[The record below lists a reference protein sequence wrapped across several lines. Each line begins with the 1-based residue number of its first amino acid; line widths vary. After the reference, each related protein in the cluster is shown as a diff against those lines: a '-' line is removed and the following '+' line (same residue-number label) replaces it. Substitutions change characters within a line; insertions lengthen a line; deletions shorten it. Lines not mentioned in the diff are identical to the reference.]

1 MTTPRFPRLH
11 HRFSVQQT
19 EHSRSTSR
27 NMAAG
32 NLAALCV
39 SIDDSNPIPLSA
51 TARPPL
57 LPALVSHHRVGSSQD
72 GADAPLEAGD
82 VTQCSSRSLHLVVHG
97 APLGAPNQ
105 VSVRHRAPS
114 STTAARA
121 PPAAYLMELVRPRQ
135 IYVMLQILTMTP
147 VRVS

>member
-39 SIDDSNPIPLSA
+39 SIDDSNPIPVSSHSTPTPA
-51 TARPPL
+51 TRACLTSPSGE
-57 LPALVSHHRVGSSQD
+57 LPGWS
-72 GADAPLEAGD
+72 
-82 VTQCSSRSLHLVVHG
+82 
-97 APLGAPNQ
+97 
-105 VSVRHRAPS
+105 
-114 STTAARA
+114 
-121 PPAAYLMELVRPRQ
+121 
-135 IYVMLQILTMTP
+135 
-147 VRVS
+147 